1 MIEAELP
8 DGTILE
14 FPDGTDQAVIQRV
27 VRQQLGVE
35 DEQAVAQPALDQ
47 EGVGMDIL
55 KSGVAGTIKGA
66 VGGLSIPEMAARG
79 ILRTGQ
85 EALQYAGFDVG
96 EDIPVLDTYTG
107 AAGEYLFPKAYEYQP
122 QRKGTQ
128 ILGTA
133 AEFVGGGGGLGAAA
147 KGVRAAAAQAGKAQ
161 SRTARVA
168 SAIDEAGTT
177 AKGAAYGAVAGSASE
192 AAGQAMEG
200 SGLEGVARV
209 GAALFAPSAAASVV
223 NTASKSVKALAGK
236 NLKAPSTQTI
246 EQERKLRFQEL
257 DDDGFVIPATD
268 VDDMIDKAIAAG
280 RANKADARLDDAF
293 NEASKKLEEFRGKD
307 MPLSL
312 WHSLSRKLGEIHDPS
327 RPHVLAMM
335 KAMDD
340 KLDDFPESAKLSAA
354 KDLYKKE
361 SKVKALEEA
370 LKKAKD
376 ATSVSGSGGN
386 KVNNF
391 RRAVLNV
398 MNDRKQGRFFSD
410 TERAAMQRIVDG
422 SIGENMM
429 RLVGKMAPS
438 GNGLMTYLNFVT
450 AAVQPAFLIPTLG
463 AMGIKSLSERNIS
476 KAVKELRDMLAVGG
490 VPREAVTRDTV
501 LELLGAQGMVPSMV
515 SGTQS
520 SVPTL
525 VSPMQGGQ

>member
-27 VRQQLGVE
+27 VKQQLGIKE
-35 DEQAVAQPALDQ
+35 EQQAP
-47 EGVGMDIL
+47 EPEKESVGMDIL
-55 KSGVAGTIKGA
+55 KSGVAGGIKGL
-66 VGGLSIPEMAARG
+66 VGGLSIPEMAGRG

-85 EALQYAGFDVG
+85 EALQFAGLDVG
-96 EDIPVLDTYTG
+96 EDIPVFDTYTG
-107 AAGEYLFPKAYEYQP
+107 AAGQALFPAAYEYEP

-128 ILGTA
+128 VLGTA
-133 AEFVGGGGGLGAAA
+133 AEFIGGGGGLGAVA
-147 KGVRAAAAQAGKAQ
+147 KGTKAAATQLGKSQ

-177 AKGAAYGAVAGSASE
+177 AKGAAYGGIAGAASE
-192 AAGQAMEG
+192 VAGQAAEG
-200 SGLEGVARV
+200 SGLEGAARV
-209 GAALFAPSAAASVV
+209 GAALFAPSAAASAA
-223 NTASKSVKALAGK
+223 NTASKTVKFLSGK
-236 NLKAPSTQTI
+236 NKKAPSTQTI
-246 EQERKLRFQEL
+246 EQERKLRFNEL
-257 DDDGFVIPATD
+257 DDDGFVIPAKD
-268 VDDMIDKAIAAG
+268 VDDMIDKAVAAG
-280 RANKADARLDDAF
+280 RANKADPRLDDAF
-293 NEASKKLEEFRGKD
+293 DEASKKLEEFRGQD

-312 WHSLSRKLGEIHDPS
+312 WHSLSRKIGELHDPS
-327 RPHVLAMM
+327 RPHVLAML

-340 KLDDFPESAKLSAA
+340 KLDDFPESAKLAAA

-361 SKVKALEEA
+361 SKVKALESA

-386 KVNNF
+386 TVNNF

-398 MNDRKQGRFFSD
+398 MNDRKQGRFFSE

-450 AAVQPAFLIPTLG
+450 AAVQPAFLIPTFG
-463 AMGIKSLSERNIS
+463 AMGVKALSERNIR

-490 VPREAVTRDTV
+490 VPRELVTRDTV
-501 LELLGAQGMVPSMV
+501 IEVLGAQGGVPSVLGAMT
-515 SGTQS
+515 GDK
-520 SVPTL
+520 
-525 VSPMQGGQ
+525 